1 MLKGEM
7 NKSITTQ
14 EKLITEIQNDKQ
26 QNQPPVNTSLTHTKT
41 RRSAVENSQTD
52 LHVIMELNN
61 ETNSAIDGIG
71 LKREYD
77 SSNSDEVNM
86 ESGRL

>member
-1 MLKGEM
+1 
-7 NKSITTQ
+7 
-14 EKLITEIQNDKQ
+14 
-26 QNQPPVNTSLTHTKT
+26 
-41 RRSAVENSQTD
+41 VENSQTD

-71 LKREYD
+71 LKREDD